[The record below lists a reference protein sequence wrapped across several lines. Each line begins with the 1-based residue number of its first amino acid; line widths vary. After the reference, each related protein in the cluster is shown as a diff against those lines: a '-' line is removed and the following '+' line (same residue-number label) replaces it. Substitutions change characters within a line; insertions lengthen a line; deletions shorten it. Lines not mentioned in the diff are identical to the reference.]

1 MEIFQNGRFS
11 TGEPVYQIGVKQAD
25 DTYDIKVYDL
35 MTKAQAEAKLASMGV
50 KSTPA
55 KKPKNATTPKVP
67 DYSNMSKTQLEKLM
81 RKYNIE
87 LDRRKSKAVLLKEV
101 DAFFSG
107 EWALS

>member
-11 TGEPVYQIGVKQAD
+11 TGELVYQIGVKQAD

-35 MTKAQAEAKLASMGV
+35 MTKAQAEAKLVSMGV
-50 KSTPA
+50 KSTPV
-55 KKPKNATTPKVP
+55 KKPKKAATPKVP

-87 LDRRKSKAVLLKEV
+87 LDRRKSKAALLKEV

-107 EWALS
+107 EWAIS